1 MINLIKA
8 DFYKI
13 HRSVIYKVLFIIM
26 ALCGVSTTLVSHFI
40 GTGDMD
46 IASASSAGLL
56 TDVVMLN
63 LVSCIVAGQLVCGDF
78 ENKLIQSALTGTSGR
93 FTLVCSKM
101 ITYTILVG
109 VMALPYALC
118 AIIGWAT
125 GAQFGAPYSA
135 SVYLKIL
142 SETATVDF
150 SVAAL
155 LKYIAIAAI
164 MALTYTAQTAFVFM
178 LAFIFKNKALIVTA
192 VGFIVC
198 TFIGMTSSLFSQNSE
213 AVEKAISC
221 TPFGKDAYTMC
232 NSTEAGTMLKVL
244 LVAVAYLAVFTCLTY
259 ATFKKAEIK

>member
-1 MINLIKA
+1 MINLIRA

-13 HRSVIYKVLFIIM
+13 HRSVIYKVLFAIM
-26 ALCGVSTTLVSHFI
+26 VLCAVSTTLVSHFL

-93 FTLVCSKM
+93 FALICSKI
-101 ITYTILVG
+101 ITYTLLVG

-118 AIIGWAT
+118 SVIGWT
-125 GAQFGAPYSA
+125 SGAEFGAPYSA

-150 SVAAL
+150 SAAAL
-155 LKYIAIAAI
+155 LKYIAITAI
-164 MALTYTAQTAFVFM
+164 MALIYSAQTAFVFM

-198 TFIGMTSSLFSQNSE
+198 TFIGMTSSMFSQNNE
-213 AVEKAISC
+213 AIEKVISW
-221 TPFGKDAYTMC
+221 TPFGKEAYTMC
-232 NSTEAGTMLKVL
+232 NATEPGTMLKVL
-244 LVAVAYLAVFTCLTY
+244 LIAVAYLAVFTCLTY